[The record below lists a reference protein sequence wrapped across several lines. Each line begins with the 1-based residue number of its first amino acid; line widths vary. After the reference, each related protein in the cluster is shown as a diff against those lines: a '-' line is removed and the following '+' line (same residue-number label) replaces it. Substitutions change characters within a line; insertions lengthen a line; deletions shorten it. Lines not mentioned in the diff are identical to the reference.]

1 MEFLA
6 EDVSKLEE
14 PTSGELGAWYEKN
27 KARFV
32 LPPRVSFRHVYLSP
46 DRRGGSA
53 HADAERALARLAGK
67 PMDSPSAATA
77 GDPFMFQDYYGDRS
91 FDELAKAF
99 GPQFA
104 RAVVGLQP
112 GAWAGPIESG
122 YGWHVVFVESLTPE
136 RMPAYEEIEADVKAA
151 WLEDHRD
158 EVRSRMYET
167 MRTHYEVVLP
177 TTSARDSA
185 AATSARPVQVTPN

>member
-1 MEFLA
+1 M
-6 EDVSKLEE
+6 VI
-14 PTSGELGAWYEKN
+14 
-27 KARFV
+27 V
-32 LPPRVSFRHVYLSP
+32 H
-46 DRRGGSA
+46 
-53 HADAERALARLAGK
+53 
-67 PMDSPSAATA
+67 
-77 GDPFMFQDYYGDRS
+77 

-104 RAVVGLQP
+104 RALVGVKP

-136 RMPAYEEIEADVKAA
+136 RIPTYEEVEADVKAA

-167 MRTHYEVVLP
+167 MRRITRSYCLRP
-177 TTSARDSA
+177 ARA
-185 AATSARPVQVTPN
+185 IPRPRPQRVPLQVTPN